1 MSSIK
6 EIDVLEIIS
15 KNSSAKI
22 LAKLAS
28 KKLGIDESKLEIY
41 INKKIENKI
50 SSIGEVF
57 SKGDLKPEDYNR
69 FKRLSDVDLN
79 DLNDKII
86 KDE

>member
-1 MSSIK
+1 MSGLK
-6 EIDVLEIIS
+6 EIDVLEIIN
-15 KNSSAKI
+15 KNNTAKI

-28 KKLGIDESKLEIY
+28 KKLGIDENKLETY